1 MINYYCNPIVCIVG
15 ILGNVLALLI
25 LLQRKM
31 RATTTSLYMAVT
43 ACSDILILTSYFLK
57 MIVSTWFNYA
67 ISRIFC
73 IIILPVFYSIH
84 YSAALLVAMTVEKYI
99 SVKYPLKASIWITRR
114 KAIFVI
120 TGLGVILFALNIHH
134 VIYVQPVLQF
144 NSTEKHCFYFDD
156 NRHFWFLTTV
166 YKWIDSS
173 IYCFI
178 PITSLSILNGLIIR
192 LLLKAK
198 NESAA
203 MAKVDVLVTAKR
215 KNTVEKQIT
224 IMLLATT
231 SMFCVLTMPI
241 AVSLIVS
248 SINPILISNLTWAVL
263 ICLELINHSLN
274 VMIYSCG
281 SEQFRKQL
289 IILFCKSSR
298 ERKDRSTIRYG
309 AHQEQTPPATCN
321 DVITE

>member
-15 ILGNVLALLI
+15 IVGNFLALLV
-25 LLQRKM
+25 LLRRKM
-31 RATTTSLYMAVT
+31 RAKTTSLYMAVM

-57 MIVSTWFNYA
+57 TIVYIWFNQV

-120 TGLGVILFALNIHH
+120 TGLGIILFALNIHH
-134 VIYVQPVLQF
+134 FIYVQPVLQF
-144 NSTEKHCFYFDD
+144 NSNEKHCFYFDD
-156 NRHFWFLTTV
+156 NRHYWFLTTV

-173 IYCFI
+173 VYCFI

-192 LLLKAK
+192 LLLRAK
-198 NESAA
+198 KESAA
-203 MAKVDVLVTAKR
+203 MAKMDVLATPKRINTA
-215 KNTVEKQIT
+215 EKQIT
-224 IMLLATT
+224 VMLLATT
-231 SMFCVLTMPI
+231 SMFCVLTIPI

-248 SINPILISNLTWAVL
+248 SINPTLISNLIWANTDMFG
-263 ICLELINHSLN
+263 IN
-274 VMIYSCG
+274 
-281 SEQFRKQL
+281 
-289 IILFCKSSR
+289 
-298 ERKDRSTIRYG
+298 
-309 AHQEQTPPATCN
+309 
-321 DVITE
+321 